1 MADYL
6 KVARSVQ
13 CDADQIIITEGI
25 HQAIDLVS
33 RALSDIG
40 DRVWIEDPAYWG
52 CVTHSGSMAW
62 IFNLCPSMQKV
73 LFLKTIQLNRLN

>member
-52 CVTHSGSMAW
+52 CATRSGLTSGYSTDARR
-62 IFNLCPSMQKV
+62 CRRHYS
-73 LFLKTIQLNRLN
+73 